1 MKAANTVTSQSVIS
15 RNPEIIHSAMDD
27 EVVMMSVDQGLFFG
41 VDKIGTHIWN
51 LLETPAKVD
60 GLIEKLIAHYDVDPE
75 LCKHDTLL
83 FLNDMLLKKVILIEE
98 LEQVV

>member
-1 MKAANTVTSQSVIS
+1 MSKESTVTLQSVIS

-51 LLETPAKVD
+51 LLETPVKVED
-60 GLIEKLIAHYDVDPE
+60 LIEKLVAHYDVEPE
-75 LCKHDTLL
+75 LCKNDTLL
-83 FLNDMLLKKVILIEE
+83 FLNDMLLKKVILIE
-98 LEQVV
+98 VR

>member
-1 MKAANTVTSQSVIS
+1 MKEANTVTLQSVIS

-60 GLIEKLIAHYDVDPE
+60 GLIEKLVTHYDVDPE
-75 LCKHDTLL
+75 LCKNDTLL
-83 FLNDMLLKKVILIEE
+83 FLNDMLVKKVILVEK
-98 LEQVV
+98 LG